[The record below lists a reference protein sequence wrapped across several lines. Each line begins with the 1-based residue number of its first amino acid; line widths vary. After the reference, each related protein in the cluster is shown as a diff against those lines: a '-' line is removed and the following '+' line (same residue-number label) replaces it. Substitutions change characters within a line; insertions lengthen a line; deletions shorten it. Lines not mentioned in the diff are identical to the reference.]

1 MSIRKCSWTTA
12 KGEQK
17 EAWVV
22 DYADTAGKRRL
33 KTFQRKKDADG
44 WWRKAG
50 NEIDEG
56 THTPDSDS
64 ITVEE
69 AAKLWLESCSDLER
83 ATVVAYKQHVDL
95 HIVPLIGGTKL
106 SQLSA
111 PMVRSFEDRL
121 RRDRSVA
128 MQSGIGLFRKFR
140 RLEIGAQRLGNAPRF
155 GLRSAGGRKSN
166 ATPPRACFDRKTAY
180 LRERRISLV
189 SSHYCFGRISKM
201 RTRVLPSTAFRAD
214 I

>member
-1 MSIRKCSWTTA
+1 MSIRKRSWTTA

-17 EAWVV
+17 EAWGV

-33 KTFQRKKDADG
+33 KTFQRKKDADA

-56 THTPDSDS
+56 AHTPDSDS

-69 AAKLWLESCSDLER
+69 AAKLPLESCSDLER

-106 SQLSA
+106 PPAQRADGSVIRGPAATGSIRRHA
-111 PMVRSFEDRL
+111 VWDRPL
-121 RRDRSVA
+121 P
-128 MQSGIGLFRKFR
+128 QIP
-140 RLEIGAQRLGNAPRF
+140 EIGNW
-155 GLRSAGGRKSN
+155 RSETG
-166 ATPPRACFDRKTAY
+166 
-180 LRERRISLV
+180 
-189 SSHYCFGRISKM
+189 
-201 RTRVLPSTAFRAD
+201 
-214 I
+214 